1 MHAKQKEDKQCCYCT
16 GNTAN
21 VVIELYMQYLPK
33 LREIFINSNHF
44 VSTPLYASA
53 CSYSAAAAAAAVI
66 ASSRFR
72 HQIVISPSPRP
83 FSEFC
88 LLSLGI

>member
-1 MHAKQKEDKQCCYCT
+1 MHAKQKEGKQCCYCT
-16 GNTAN
+16 GNTTN
-21 VVIELYMQYLPK
+21 VVICMQYLPK

-53 CSYSAAAAAAAVI
+53 FSYSAAASAAAVI